1 MPLSYY
7 CVMKVAMLWK
17 RLNLS
22 SRNAANGTIKEK
34 EIIFCN
40 STSEEYSIYSKIPY

>member
-1 MPLSYY
+1 MLLSYY
-7 CVMKVAMLWK
+7 CVMEVSILWK

-22 SRNAANGTIKEK
+22 SCNAAKGTIKEK

-40 STSEEYSIYSKIPY
+40 STSDEYDIYSKIPY